1 MHAMLSTAP
10 GGPET
15 LHWSAQ
21 ECPEPGPQE
30 VVVKIHAASVNYP
43 DTLMIQDLYQIKPP
57 RPFAPGGE
65 IAGEIIALGR
75 EVQGHKIGDRVLALT
90 GYGGFATHIVIPAGT
105 AIQIPDQ
112 MPYLDAAGFV
122 FTYGTSHHALK
133 ERANLQSGE
142 TVLVLGAAGGVGSA
156 AVELAKAAGARVIAA
171 VSSAE
176 KAAFCQEIGAD
187 ATVIYG
193 HAPDKED
200 QISFGKNIKALAGK
214 AGVDVVYDA
223 VGGPYAE
230 PALRAMGWQ
239 GRYLVVGFAAGIPK
253 IPMNLPLL
261 KGCQIVGVFWG
272 AAVQRDPAQHLRN
285 VGELFEL
292 YGSGKIRPRVHAT
305 YPMSEAAAA
314 LTEMQNRNVLGKII
328 LTNTP
333 E

>member
-15 LHWSAQ
+15 LQWSAQ
-21 ECPEPGPQE
+21 DCPQPGAQE
-30 VVVKIHAASVNYP
+30 VLVKIHAASVNYP

-65 IAGEIIALGR
+65 IAGEIIAIGP

-90 GYGGFATHIVIPAGT
+90 GYGGFATHIAIPAAS
-105 AIQIPDQ
+105 AIRIPDQ
-112 MPYLDAAGFV
+112 MSDLDAAGFV

-176 KAAFCQEIGAD
+176 KAAFCQDIGAD

-239 GRYLVVGFAAGIPK
+239 GRYLVIGFAAGIPK

-272 AAVQRDPAQHLRN
+272 AAVQRDPVQHLRN
-285 VGELFEL
+285 VEELFEL
-292 YGSGKIRPRVHAT
+292 YRSGKIRPRVHAA
-305 YPMSEAAAA
+305 YPMSDAATA
-314 LTEMQNRNVLGKII
+314 LTEMQSRSVLGKII

>member
-15 LHWSAQ
+15 LQWSAQ
-21 ECPEPGPQE
+21 DCPQPGAQE
-30 VVVKIHAASVNYP
+30 VLVKIHAASVNYP

-65 IAGEIIALGR
+65 IAGEIIALGP

-90 GYGGFATHIVIPAGT
+90 GYGGFATHIAIPAAS
-105 AIQIPDQ
+105 AIRIPDQ
-112 MPYLDAAGFV
+112 MSDLDAAGFV

-230 PALRAMGWQ
+230 PALRAIGWQ
-239 GRYLVVGFAAGIPK
+239 GRYLVIGFAAGIPK

-272 AAVQRDPAQHLRN
+272 AAVQRDPVQHLRN
-285 VGELFEL
+285 VEELFEL
-292 YGSGKIRPRVHAT
+292 YRSGKIRPRVHAA
-305 YPMSEAAAA
+305 YPMSDAATA
-314 LTEMQNRNVLGKII
+314 LTEMQSRSVLGKVI